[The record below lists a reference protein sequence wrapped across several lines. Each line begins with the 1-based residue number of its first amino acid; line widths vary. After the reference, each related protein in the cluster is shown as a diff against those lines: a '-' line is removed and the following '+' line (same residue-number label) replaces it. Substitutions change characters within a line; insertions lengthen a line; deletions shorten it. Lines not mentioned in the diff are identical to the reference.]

1 MSQAQAFANHSMYM
15 ASIVLDVWGRSE
27 SDGAY
32 QANAL
37 KAAFAP
43 AVKLHLLDAYGWFLL
58 ALRRETQLPSKP
70 PHSTLDLS
78 TLPAGIEQPPEV
90 KELQLLEQSG
100 WLKALMSPIPLGM
113 PARQASNVLVSEG
126 VYPDLAK
133 MKEWRDALES
143 LLQRQA
149 DAIEES

>member
-15 ASIVLDVWGRSE
+15 ASVVLDVWAQSE
-27 SDGAY
+27 SDAALP
-32 QANAL
+32 ANAVI
-37 KAAFAP
+37 AAFAP

-58 ALRRETQLPSKP
+58 ALRRESQLPRKP

-78 TLPAGIEQPPEV
+78 ELPAGIEQPPEV

-100 WLKALMSPIPLGM
+100 WLSALIAPIPLGM

-126 VYPDLAK
+126 AYPDLTK

>member
-1 MSQAQAFANHSMYM
+1 MSQAHAFANHSMYM

-27 SDGAY
+27 SDGVY
-32 QANAL
+32 QANAF

-58 ALRRETQLPSKP
+58 ALRRESQLPRRP

-78 TLPAGIEQPPEV
+78 ALPAGIEQPPEV

-100 WLKALMSPIPLGM
+100 WLRALIAPIPLGM
-113 PARQASNVLVSEG
+113 PALQASNVLVSEG
-126 VYPDLAK
+126 AYPDLVK

>member
-15 ASIVLDVWGRSE
+15 ASIVLDVWGRSQN
-27 SDGAY
+27 DGEY

-113 PARQASNVLVSEG
+113 PARQASNVVVSEG